1 MTLTDHLL
9 LILILGA
16 VFCPF
21 IYLWLQQF
29 FIMFGDNDNDK

>member
-1 MTLTDHLL
+1 MSLLDHIL

-21 IYLWLQQF
+21 IYLILDKF
-29 FIMFGDNDNDK
+29 LTIGDNENDK